1 MQPRRLRMRIPAQ
14 DVQPSIIRFERKA
27 HRAIP
32 TRDEPLGLG
41 RQHLRETIRMEPL
54 SPCRLQD
61 ERRLHGGDELPHS
74 LAPTA
79 VMREFHHIAVEIER
93 PVLHPRCK
101 PGRGLGL
108 DVSREEDAHARRV
121 IRTHD
126 KRQIVVARCAEVACR
141 PHDAAT
147 ELLELDHVARRH
159 LPHAHAPRRGAL
171 EQLANWM
178 HALGRTH
185 ERPVHHELVHRREAN
200 HLEQPTEV
208 VEVRVRHED
217 RAHPSTRLGDR
228 GKERARRHAADRTRT
243 SVEEDEF
250 PSGTHEIR
258 RAIADVEHRE
268 LK

>member
-41 RQHLRETIRMEPL
+41 RQHPRETIRMEPL

-61 ERRLHGGDELPHS
+61 ERRLHGGDELPDS

-126 KRQIVVARCAEVACR
+126 QRQIVVARCPEVACR

-171 EQLANWM
+171 EQLANRM

-228 GKERARRHAADRTRT
+228 GKERARRHAADRT
-243 SVEEDEF
+243 
-250 PSGTHEIR
+250 
-258 RAIADVEHRE
+258 
-268 LK
+268 